1 MDNSHGRNRAAKPCL
16 SNESRGQIF
25 PILGARETLHMGRKA
40 PRGSKVKGCQALI
53 SNASLLPKAS
63 ALKSILEKSHVHML
77 PRAGQVWKNKSDCWP
92 KVNKDPE
99 ELPYISLLTT
109 FFLVPPH

>member
-1 MDNSHGRNRAAKPCL
+1 
-16 SNESRGQIF
+16 
-25 PILGARETLHMGRKA
+25 MGRKA

>member
-1 MDNSHGRNRAAKPCL
+1 
-16 SNESRGQIF
+16 
-25 PILGARETLHMGRKA
+25 MGRKA
-40 PRGSKVKGCQALI
+40 PMGSKVRGCQVII

-63 ALKSILEKSHVHML
+63 VLKSILEKSCAHML

-92 KVNKDPE
+92 KLNKDPE
-99 ELPYISLLTT
+99 ELPYISFLTT